1 MKKLSLEEIAKEEEL
16 HVQRIEQESQPKE
29 RFVKLTFLIATEG
42 TQTEPNY
49 FNALKT
55 ELEKSNRFNI
65 DISVQGKG
73 KSTTA
78 LVGKVHRQIAFN
90 NQEYDRVWVVF
101 DRDEFPDFDEAIQQ
115 ATEHKI
121 NCAWSNES
129 FELWLLLHFK
139 DVPKHTS
146 RKDLCDL
153 LEKAIRNELHKK
165 DPNALYDYS
174 KGDAKI
180 YEHVTTLGNEADAFT
195 RAEALRN
202 NFKDS
207 TNTPSSQNP
216 CTLVDKLVL
225 ELRNPELTAE
235 KVREKEKN
243 ENSSH

>member
-49 FNALKT
+49 FNALKA

-101 DRDEFPDFDEAIQQ
+101 DRDEFPDFDEAIEQ
-115 ATEHKI
+115 AAEHKI

-139 DVPKHTS
+139 EVSKHTS

-153 LEKAIRNELHKK
+153 LEDAIRNELHKK

-195 RAEALRN
+195 RAEALKN
-202 NFKDS
+202 NFKGSENAPS
-207 TNTPSSQNP
+207 TENP
-216 CTLVDKLVL
+216 CTHVDELVF
-225 ELRNPELTAE
+225 ELRNPEWTAE
-235 KVREKEKN
+235 KVREEEKN
-243 ENSSH
+243 GRSDH

>member
-1 MKKLSLEEIAKEEEL
+1 MKKLSLEEIEQEEVLHAK
-16 HVQRIEQESQPKE
+16 RIEQESQPKE

-49 FNALKT
+49 FNALKA

-65 DISVQGKG
+65 DISLQGKG

-139 DVPKHTS
+139 DVSEATN
-146 RKDLCDL
+146 RNDLCDL
-153 LEKAIRNELHKK
+153 LETAIRNELHKT
-165 DPNALYDYS
+165 DPEALYDYS
-174 KGDAKI
+174 KGDPKI
-180 YEHVTTLGNEADAFT
+180 YEHVTKLGSEIDAFA
-195 RAEALRN
+195 RAATLRN

-207 TNTPSSQNP
+207 TNAPSSQNP
-216 CTLVDKLVL
+216 CTHVDELVF
-225 ELRNPELTAE
+225 ELRNPELTAD
-235 KVREKEKN
+235 KVREEEKN
-243 ENSSH
+243 GCSSH

>member
-1 MKKLSLEEIAKEEEL
+1 MKKLSLKEIAQEEEL
-16 HVQRIEQESQPKE
+16 HAKRIEQESQPKE

-49 FNALKT
+49 FNALKA

-78 LVGKVHRQIAFN
+78 LVGKVYRQIEFN

-115 ATEHKI
+115 AAEHKI

-139 DVPKHTS
+139 EVSKHTS

-153 LEKAIRNELHKK
+153 LEDAIRNELHKT
-165 DPNALYDYS
+165 DPEVLYDYS
-174 KGDAKI
+174 KGDSQI
-180 YEHVTTLGNEADAFT
+180 YEHVTKLGNEADAFT
-195 RAEALRN
+195 RAETLRN

-207 TNTPSSQNP
+207 TNTPRSQNP
-216 CTLVDKLVL
+216 CTHVDELVF

-235 KVREKEKN
+235 KVREEEKN
-243 ENSSH
+243 GSSCH

>member
-1 MKKLSLEEIAKEEEL
+1 MKKLSLEEIAQEEEL
-16 HVQRIEQESQPKE
+16 HAKRIEQESQPKE

-49 FNALKT
+49 FNALKK

-78 LVGKVHRQIAFN
+78 LVGKVYRQIEFN

-115 ATEHKI
+115 AAEHKI

-139 DVPKHTS
+139 DVSERTS
-146 RKDLCDL
+146 RDDLCDL
-153 LEKAIRNELHKK
+153 LETAIRNELHKNN
-165 DPNALYDYS
+165 PNALYDYT
-174 KGDAKI
+174 KGDSQI
-180 YEHVTTLGNEADAFT
+180 YEHVTKLGSETDAFART
-195 RAEALRN
+195 KKLKN
-202 NFKDS
+202 NFNES
-207 TNTPSSQNP
+207 NVAPSAQNP
-216 CTLVDKLVL
+216 CTHVDELVF
-225 ELRNPELTAE
+225 ELRHPELTAE
-235 KVREKEKN
+235 KIREEERTSPKY
-243 ENSSH
+243 

>member
-1 MKKLSLEEIAKEEEL
+1 MKKLSIEEIAKEEEL
-16 HVQRIEQESQPKE
+16 HIQRIEQESQPKE
-29 RFVKLTFLIATEG
+29 RFVKLTFFIATEG

-65 DISVQGKG
+65 DISIEGKG

-78 LVGKVHRQIAFN
+78 LVGKVHRQIEFN
-90 NQEYDRVWVVF
+90 HQEYDRVWVVF

-115 ATEHKI
+115 AAKHNI

-139 DVPKHTS
+139 DVSTS
-146 RKDLCDL
+146 TNRKDLCDM
-153 LEKAIRNELHKK
+153 LEAAIRNELHKT
-165 DPNALYDYS
+165 NSEALYDYS
-174 KGDAKI
+174 KGYAQI
-180 YEHVTTLGNEADAFT
+180 YEHVTTLGSETDAFA

-207 TNTPSSQNP
+207 TNAPSSQNP
-216 CTLVDKLVL
+216 CTHVDELVF

-235 KVREKEKN
+235 KVREEEKN
-243 ENSSH
+243 

>member
-49 FNALKT
+49 FNALKA

-101 DRDEFPDFDEAIQQ
+101 DKDDFPDFDEAIQQ
-115 ATEHKI
+115 AAEYKI

-139 DVPKHTS
+139 DVSEYTS

-153 LEKAIRNELHKK
+153 LEKAIRSELHKT
-165 DPNALYDYS
+165 DPEVLYDYS
-174 KGDAKI
+174 KGDPKI
-180 YEHVTTLGNEADAFT
+180 YEHVTKLGSEIDAFA
-195 RAEALRN
+195 RAATLRN

-207 TNTPSSQNP
+207 TNAPSSQNP
-216 CTLVDKLVL
+216 CTHVDELVF
-225 ELRNPELTAE
+225 ELRNPELTAD
-235 KVREKEKN
+235 KVREEEKN
-243 ENSSH
+243 GCSDH

>member
-1 MKKLSLEEIAKEEEL
+1 MKKLSIEEIAKEEEIR
-16 HVQRIEQESQPKE
+16 VQRIKQESQPKE

-49 FNALKT
+49 FKALKT

-65 DISVQGKG
+65 EISIEGKG

-78 LVGKVHRQIAFN
+78 LVSKVRRQIEFN
-90 NQEYDRVWVVF
+90 HQEYDRVWVVF
-101 DRDEFPDFDEAIQQ
+101 DRDEFPDSDEAIQQ
-115 ATEHKI
+115 AAKHNI

-139 DVPKHTS
+139 DVSTS
-146 RKDLCDL
+146 TNRKDLCDL
-153 LEKAIRNELHKK
+153 LEAAIRNELHKT
-165 DPNALYDYS
+165 NSEALYDYS
-174 KGDAKI
+174 KGDSQI
-180 YEHVTTLGNEADAFT
+180 YEHVTKLGNEADAFT

-207 TNTPSSQNP
+207 TNAPSSQNP
-216 CTLVDKLVL
+216 CTHVDELVF

-235 KVREKEKN
+235 KVREQEKN
-243 ENSSH
+243 

>member
-1 MKKLSLEEIAKEEEL
+1 MKKLSLEEIAQEEQL
-16 HVQRIEQESQPKE
+16 HAQRIEQESQPKE

-49 FNALKT
+49 FNALKA
-55 ELEKSNRFNI
+55 ELDKSNRFNI
-65 DISVQGKG
+65 NITVQGKG

-78 LVGKVHRQIAFN
+78 LVNKVHRQIEYN
-90 NQEYDRVWVVF
+90 HQEYDRVWVVF
-101 DRDEFPDFDEAIQQ
+101 DRDEFPDFDEAIQL
-115 ATEHKI
+115 AAEHKI

-139 DVPKHTS
+139 DVSERTS

-153 LEKAIRNELHKK
+153 LEEAIRNELHKT

-174 KGDAKI
+174 KGNIKI
-180 YEHVTTLGNEADAFT
+180 YEHATTLGNEAKAFS

-202 NFKDS
+202 NFKGS
-207 TNTPSSQNP
+207 ANAPSMQNP
-216 CTLVDKLVL
+216 CTHVDELVF

-235 KVREKEKN
+235 KVREEEKN
-243 ENSSH
+243 GSSGH

>member
-78 LVGKVHRQIAFN
+78 LVGKVYRQIAFN

-115 ATEHKI
+115 AAEHKI

-165 DPNALYDYS
+165 DPNALYNYS

-195 RAEALRN
+195 RAEALKN
-202 NFKDS
+202 NFKGS
-207 TNTPSSQNP
+207 ENAPSAENP
-216 CTLVDKLVL
+216 CTHVDELVF
-225 ELRNPELTAE
+225 ELRNPEWTAD